1 MPPAEPPLLSGR
13 YRVGE
18 CIGEGG
24 MARVYRAEDVALGRT
39 VAIKRMRGSID
50 DDPARVRSEMRLLAG
65 LSHPSL
71 VTLLDAHLG
80 DETPGGDGDFLV
92 MEYVDGPTLAQCLS
106 GGPLPAA
113 TAAAVTVDLADA
125 LHTVHS
131 AGIVHRDIKPS
142 NILLS
147 PSPLPM
153 RQFRAKLADF
163 GIAYLH
169 DSARITSP
177 GLVLGT
183 AAYLA
188 PEQVRGDAPTP
199 AVDVFSLGLVIIEA
213 LTGLR
218 AYRRGTG
225 AEALVARLAAAPAI
239 PPDLD
244 DGWREL
250 LIAMTALDP
259 RDRPTALDVAVAAS
273 ALTSTGMMIAMP
285 PAAPAP
291 SPEPSGDI
299 AREPVTPVWDL
310 DTSALPTTLPT
321 AAPLVSGP
329 ASASPT
335 ATITPTRRAARLGR
349 TRRSRRATALWGAAA
364 VATLLVAGV
373 VSALSGAFGTAGSVT
388 PVVSEPT
395 PARILPAPAPT
406 EEIAEDGGTSPA
418 TVLDSVPASDTGVGL
433 DDGQVAEPQTS
444 PTPAASSGPIGT
456 ATTPAPSAPD
466 PSAPSPAP
474 GGDDGA
480 VGGATPTPA
489 PPAPTPAPSDPA
501 SDEGSSG
508 PGGGGGPGNGNGNGP
523 PDGVSPPPF
532 DRGSSSSS

>member
-1 MPPAEPPLLSGR
+1 
-13 YRVGE
+13 
-18 CIGEGG
+18 

-39 VAIKRMRGSID
+39 VAIKRMRESID
-50 DDPARVRSEMRLLAG
+50 DDQPRVRSEMRLLAG

-80 DETPGGDGDFLV
+80 DETPGGEGDFLV
-92 MEYVDGPTLAQCLS
+92 MEYVEGPTLAECLS
-106 GGPLPAA
+106 NGPLPPA
-113 TAAAVTVDLADA
+113 TAAALAMDLADA
-125 LHTVHS
+125 LHTVHE

-188 PEQVRGDAPTP
+188 PEQVRGDTPTP

-218 AYRRGTG
+218 AYRSGTG
-225 AEALVARLAAAPAI
+225 AEALVARLASAPAI
-239 PPDLD
+239 PADLD

-250 LIAMTALDP
+250 LVAMTSLDP

-273 ALTSTGMMIAMP
+273 ALTTTGVMIAMP

-291 SPEPSGDI
+291 APAPSADLVLEPAMSG
-299 AREPVTPVWDL
+299 RDL
-310 DTSALPTTLPT
+310 DIFDLPATMPTALPMAATTDE
-321 AAPLVSGP
+321 APIPMEDAPS
-329 ASASPT
+329 
-335 ATITPTRRAARLGR
+335 RRATRTER
-349 TRRSRRATALWGAAA
+349 TRRSRRVTALWSAAA
-364 VATLLVAGV
+364 VAAVLIVGV
-373 VSALSGAFGTAGSVT
+373 VGAFSGAFGTAGSLT

-395 PARILPAPAPT
+395 PARILPAPDPT
-406 EEIAEDGGTSPA
+406 EESAEDAGTAPA
-418 TVLDSVPASDTGVGL
+418 PVLDSVPASDTEL
-433 DDGQVAEPQTS
+433 RTDDAPVTDPQTPPPPAVSPRPTESPATARPS
-444 PTPAASSGPIGT
+444 PTPTGGDVDEEGET
-456 ATTPAPSAPD
+456 EPSPT
-466 PSAPSPAP
+466 PSAPSPEPTQTVPEENESP
-474 GGDDGA
+474 GTGAGDGPGTGIPD
-480 VGGATPTPA
+480 PLA
-489 PPAPTPAPSDPA
+489 PPPIEGESGSPS
-501 SDEGSSG
+501 
-508 PGGGGGPGNGNGNGP
+508 
-523 PDGVSPPPF
+523 
-532 DRGSSSSS
+532 

>member
-1 MPPAEPPLLSGR
+1 
-13 YRVGE
+13 
-18 CIGEGG
+18 

-50 DDPARVRSEMRLLAG
+50 DDQPRVRSEMRLLAG

-80 DETPGGDGDFLV
+80 DDTRGGDGDFLV
-92 MEYVDGPTLAQCLS
+92 MEYVEGPTLAQCLS
-106 GGPLPAA
+106 GGPLPPA
-113 TAAAVTVDLADA
+113 TAAALTMDLADA
-125 LHTVHS
+125 LHTVHD

-199 AVDVFSLGLVIIEA
+199 AVDVFSLGLVVIEA

-218 AYRRGTG
+218 AYRHGTG
-225 AEALVARLAAAPAI
+225 AEALVARLASAPAI

-250 LIAMTALDP
+250 LVAMTSLDP
-259 RDRPTALDVAVAAS
+259 RDRPSALDVAVAAS
-273 ALTSTGMMIAMP
+273 ALTSTGVMIAMP
-285 PAAPAP
+285 PAAPASAP
-291 SPEPSGDI
+291 APSGDLVLQHDTSD
-299 AREPVTPVWDL
+299 RDL
-310 DTSALPTTLPT
+310 DTSEIPATMPT
-321 AAPLVSGP
+321 AFPAAATAHQAP
-329 ASASPT
+329 
-335 ATITPTRRAARLGR
+335 TPVKNAPSRRTTRTER
-349 TRRSRRATALWGAAA
+349 TRRSRRMTALWGAAA
-364 VATLLVAGV
+364 VATLLVVGV
-373 VSALSGAFGTAGSVT
+373 VSALSGAFGTAGSLT

-395 PARILPAPAPT
+395 PARTLPAPNPT
-406 EEIAEDGGTSPA
+406 EETAENAGTAPA
-418 TVLDSVPASDTGVGL
+418 TVLDSVPASDTEL
-433 DDGQVAEPQTS
+433 RTDDAPVADPQTPPAPAATPRPIESAGTAHPRPTPTAPRDDADDEGETAPS
-444 PTPAASSGPIGT
+444 PTPS
-456 ATTPAPSAPD
+456 
-466 PSAPSPAP
+466 SPAP
-474 GGDDGA
+474 GPTQTGPEENEAPGVGA
-480 VGGATPTPA
+480 GNGA
-489 PPAPTPAPSDPA
+489 
-501 SDEGSSG
+501 
-508 PGGGGGPGNGNGNGP
+508 GNGNGP
-523 PDGVSPPPF
+523 GDAPGIPDWLRPPPF
-532 DRGSSSSS
+532 DRESGSRS

>member
-1 MPPAEPPLLSGR
+1 MSSAEPPLLAGR
-13 YRVGE
+13 YRVGD

-24 MARVYRAEDVALGRT
+24 MARVYRAEDTALGRT
-39 VAIKRMRGSID
+39 VALKRMRGSLD
-50 DDPARVRSEMRLLAG
+50 DDQPRVRSEMRVLAG

-92 MEYVDGPTLAQCLS
+92 MEYVEGPTLAQCLS

-113 TAAAVTVDLADA
+113 TAAALTMDLADA
-125 LHTVHS
+125 LHTVHA

-199 AVDVFSLGLVIIEA
+199 AVDVFSLGLVTIEA

-225 AEALVARLAAAPAI
+225 AEALVARLAAAPDI

-250 LIAMTALDP
+250 LVAMTALDP
-259 RDRPTALDVAVAAS
+259 QDRPTALEVAVAAS
-273 ALTSTGMMIAMP
+273 ALTSTGVMIAMP
-285 PAAPAP
+285 PAAAAPIPAP
-291 SPEPSGDI
+291 SGDV
-299 AREPVTPVWDL
+299 AREQRARVQDL
-310 DTSALPTTLPT
+310 DTSELPVTMPTVLPVPST
-321 AAPLVSGP
+321 SADPLPVAVHPGS
-329 ASASPT
+329 S
-335 ATITPTRRAARLGR
+335 RRAARTDR

-373 VSALSGAFGTAGSVT
+373 VSALSGAFGTAGSVA

-395 PARILPAPAPT
+395 PARILPAPDPT
-406 EEIAEDGGTSPA
+406 EESAEENVTSPA
-418 TVLDSVPASDTGVGL
+418 TVLDSVPASDTDVRT
-433 DDGQVAEPQTS
+433 DDAQPTDPQPQPAPTASARPAETAPMPRPSVSPVTPGGGGGGSGAGSPS
-444 PTPAASSGPIGT
+444 PT
-456 ATTPAPSAPD
+456 
-466 PSAPSPAP
+466 PSAPSPTPTETPPDDGDAP
-474 GGDDGA
+474 GA
-480 VGGATPTPA
+480 
-489 PPAPTPAPSDPA
+489 
-501 SDEGSSG
+501 GS
-508 PGGGGGPGNGNGNGP
+508 GNGP
-523 PDGVSPPPF
+523 GSGIPEWLTPPPF
-532 DRGSSSSS
+532 DRESATRS

>member
-1 MPPAEPPLLSGR
+1 MSPAEPPLLSGR

-50 DDPARVRSEMRLLAG
+50 DDQPRVRSEMRLLAG

-92 MEYVDGPTLAQCLS
+92 MEYVEGPTLAQCLS
-106 GGPLPAA
+106 GGPLPPA
-113 TAAAVTVDLADA
+113 TAAALTMDLADA
-125 LHTVHS
+125 LHTVHD

-169 DSARITSP
+169 DGARITSP

-225 AEALVARLAAAPAI
+225 AEALVARLASAPAI

-250 LIAMTALDP
+250 LVAMTSLDP

-273 ALTSTGMMIAMP
+273 ALTSTGVMIAMP

-291 SPEPSGDI
+291 APAPSGSV
-299 AREPVTPVWDL
+299 ALEPTMSGRDL
-310 DTSALPTTLPT
+310 DTSELPATMPTALPVAAIADETPLPVQYT
-321 AAPLVSGP
+321 S
-329 ASASPT
+329 S
-335 ATITPTRRAARLGR
+335 RRATRTER
-349 TRRSRRATALWGAAA
+349 TRRSRRVTALWGTAA
-364 VATLLVAGV
+364 VAALLIVGV
-373 VSALSGAFGTAGSVT
+373 VSALSGAFGTAGSLT

-395 PARILPAPAPT
+395 PAQILPEPDPT
-406 EEIAEDGGTSPA
+406 EEIAEDAGTAPA
-418 TVLDSVPASDTGVGL
+418 PVLDSVPASDTEL
-433 DDGQVAEPQTS
+433 RTDDAQVTDPQTPPAPAVSPSPTEATTTPRPNSTPPAPRGDTDEDGEVDPS
-444 PTPAASSGPIGT
+444 PTPSP
-456 ATTPAPSAPD
+456 PSPD
-466 PSAPSPAP
+466 PTQTAPEEN
-474 GGDDGA
+474 G
-480 VGGATPTPA
+480 TP
-489 PPAPTPAPSDPA
+489 
-501 SDEGSSG
+501 G
-508 PGGGGGPGNGNGNGP
+508 PGAGNGRGSGIP
-523 PDGVSPPPF
+523 GWLRPPPF
-532 DRGSSSSS
+532 DRESGSRS